1 MKTTDSIFSCC
12 LKRKSQGLKIKAWHD
27 QGNLGLLPWH
37 VLAACEFLRNVERNV
52 EYPRPLPRLVR
63 HTHTL
68 ELSAN
73 EQTEN
78 FPLFAS
84 SGAWVSHTHVDKH
97 TNPPSL
103 IAFSLSWVRSK
114 DHQRPIAR
122 EIDHVGTRVK
132 NLIKWITI
140 FVAWVCHLSQYMET
154 VASPFLINVR
164 IWRHHYINMR
174 LSFRIKPQYTSLA

>member
-1 MKTTDSIFSCC
+1 MTSSRKPGFAALARFSAWFECGGRLCLWVSQKRWVPTTTPTF
-12 LKRKSQGLKIKAWHD
+12 R
-27 QGNLGLLPWH
+27 
-37 VLAACEFLRNVERNV
+37 
-52 EYPRPLPRLVR
+52 
-63 HTHTL
+63 HTL

-78 FPLFAS
+78 FLFFAS

-122 EIDHVGTRVK
+122 KIDHVGTRVK

-154 VASPFLINVR
+154 VASPFLINVW
-164 IWRHHYINMR
+164 IWHHHYINMR
-174 LSFRIKPQYTSLA
+174 LSFRIRPQYTSLTGLEDWTELYR